1 MKKDANFK
9 SFVKDMLAMVKIS
22 SDMIR
27 IPEYDATDLRL
38 VFCVTC
44 LKREEQLVTAMV
56 LNVSLWWSLRNYW
69 RLVIVTFAD
78 DEDLQCELQRFA
90 ERDSGRKG

>member
-9 SFVKDMLAMVKIS
+9 SVVKNMLGMAMLS

-38 VFCVTC
+38 VFV
-44 LKREEQLVTAMV
+44 
-56 LNVSLWWSLRNYW
+56 
-69 RLVIVTFAD
+69 
-78 DEDLQCELQRFA
+78 
-90 ERDSGRKG
+90 

>member
-9 SFVKDMLAMVKIS
+9 SVVKNMLGMAKLS

-27 IPEYDATDLRL
+27 ISEYDATDLRL

-44 LKREEQLVTAMV
+44 L
-56 LNVSLWWSLRNYW
+56 
-69 RLVIVTFAD
+69 
-78 DEDLQCELQRFA
+78 
-90 ERDSGRKG
+90 

>member
-9 SFVKDMLAMVKIS
+9 SVVKDMLAMCLIS

-44 LKREEQLVTAMV
+44 LRRGRA
-56 LNVSLWWSLRNYW
+56 
-69 RLVIVTFAD
+69 ACD
-78 DEDLQCELQRFA
+78 GHGA
-90 ERDSGRKG
+90 ERVSVVVSEEVLEVGHRHLCRRQGFAV

>member
-9 SFVKDMLAMVKIS
+9 SVVKNMLGMAMLS

-44 LKREEQLVTAMV
+44 LRREVQLVTAMV
-56 LNVSLWWSLRNYW
+56 LNVSLWWSLRKY
-69 RLVIVTFAD
+69 
-78 DEDLQCELQRFA
+78 
-90 ERDSGRKG
+90 